1 MDTKR
6 RSALDREEP
15 GPGNMRL
22 LYERDNQQW
31 ILDYFVKTT
40 GRDRQWFYDERKLP
54 QGTRSYAMIPHQ
66 MERLARHKET
76 IAREA
81 ESRGH
86 RETALEVY
94 HQAALDY
101 QVAQH
106 ALPYDDHPEKIYL
119 HGKLTECFDRVIALS
134 PTPIERVEIP
144 WNGASLGGYFY
155 PLPDRR
161 KAPTVVFING
171 MDVPK
176 EVYPD
181 ALRNPFTA
189 RGLNTIV
196 VDGPGQG
203 VSNLRKIRITPDN
216 HERAMQAVLDY
227 LEQRPEVDVNRIA
240 CTGFSFGS
248 FWAMRLAASEKR
260 IAAVASAAA
269 CLGTKYGLFQQVS
282 PHYKRQFMYMSGIYD
297 EREFDQVAE
306 KYVLTDQQLASIKC
320 PVLMV
325 VGEFDRMCP
334 LPEAWRVYQNLRCPK
349 EFWLAEDDDHTPHR
363 YPQFG
368 NIPAFPVFADWLR
381 DVMLK
386 GLPPDHDRR
395 VILKQNSG
403 RGQYGPEAP
412 GFWLPER
419 IGAEGR
425 DR

>member
-1 MDTKR
+1 MDAKSK
-6 RSALDREEP
+6 SALDRSEP
-15 GPGNMRL
+15 GLGNMRPV
-22 LYERDNQQW
+22 YNRDTHQY
-31 ILDYFVKTT
+31 ILDYLVKTT
-40 GRDRQWFYDERKLP
+40 GRDRQWFYDERRLP
-54 QGTRSYAMIPHQ
+54 AGTRSYAMIPHA
-66 MERLARHKET
+66 MERVARHKES

-86 RETALEVY
+86 KETALELY
-94 HQAALDY
+94 HAAALDY
-101 QVAQH
+101 QYAQH

-134 PTPIERVEIP
+134 PVPIERVEIP
-144 WNGASLGGYFY
+144 WEGVSLGGYFY

-181 ALRNPFTA
+181 ALRNPLTA
-189 RGLNTIV
+189 RGFNSIV
-196 VDGPGQG
+196 IDGPGQG

-216 HERAMQAVLDY
+216 HERAMKTVLDY
-227 LEQRPEVDVNRIA
+227 LEKRPEVDPSKIV

-248 FWAMRLAASEKR
+248 FWCMRLAAADRR

-269 CLGTKYGLFQQVS
+269 CYGTKYGLFQQVS

-297 EREFDQVAE
+297 EAEFDRVAE
-306 KYVLTDQQLASIKC
+306 KYILTDQQLASIKC

-334 LPEAWRVYQNLRCPK
+334 LPEAWRVYEKLTCPK

-381 DVMLK
+381 DVLAR
-386 GLPPDHDRR
+386 GLSANHDRR
-395 VILKQNSG
+395 IILKQNSG
-403 RGQYGPEAP
+403 IGQYGPQVS

-419 IGAEGR
+419 IR
-425 DR
+425 